1 MIAICPN
8 PFRDIDCRITLD
20 IKSRLESAG
29 YKTCICPIFAEDG
42 GASLPENISTERLSE
57 VGTQCEMVV
66 VVGGDGTVLDA
77 ARQLH
82 NIPVPILG
90 VNLGTK
96 GFMTALEPN
105 ELDHL
110 LPAVNGKMRLSRRM
124 KLDVSVVRGG
134 EYIFQDN
141 ALNDAVLHGYG
152 DCIKMTVFCNGDRIC
167 SFSGDGIIL
176 STPTGSTGY
185 SMSAGGPIVEPDA
198 ENIIISPICPHVMG
212 LRPFVLGP
220 DREVSVRML
229 KLERRRAY
237 LSLDGNSVLDLANE
251 DIVLVKRSSNYT
263 LMAEAGLRSFY
274 ETTYEKL
281 R

>member
-8 PFRDIDCRITLD
+8 PFRDIDYHISLD
-20 IKSRLESAG
+20 IKNRLEAAG
-29 YKTCICPIFAEDG
+29 FKTCICPLFIDG
-42 GASLPENISTERLSE
+42 ESSTLPSNIPVEKLSDVGAK
-57 VGTQCEMVV
+57 CEAVI

-96 GFMTALEPN
+96 GFMAALEPG
-105 ELDHL
+105 EMDHL
-110 LPAVNGKMRLSRRM
+110 VPALRGGMRLSRRM
-124 KLDVSVVRGG
+124 KLDVSVIRGG
-134 EYIFQDN
+134 KCILEDS
-141 ALNDAVLHGYG
+141 ALNDAVMHGYG
-152 DCIKMTVFCNGDRIC
+152 DCIKMTVFCNGDRIT

-212 LRPFVLGP
+212 LRSFVLGP
-220 DREVSVRML
+220 DRTVSVEMQ
-229 KLERRRAY
+229 KLHGRRAY

-251 DIVLVKRSSNYT
+251 DIVLVKRSENYT
-263 LMAEAGLRSFY
+263 LMADVGLRSFY
-274 ETTYEKL
+274 EITYDKL

>member
-8 PFRDIDCRITLD
+8 PFRDIGCRITIE
-20 IKSRLESAG
+20 IKKRLEAAG
-29 YKTCICPIFAEDG
+29 FETCICPLFVENCEAP
-42 GASLPENISTERLSE
+42 LPINVSESKLSE
-57 VGTQCEMVV
+57 IGVLCETVI
-66 VVGGDGTVLDA
+66 VVGGDGTVLAA

-105 ELDHL
+105 ELEHL
-110 LPAVNGKMRLSRRM
+110 VPAVKGGMRFSRRM
-124 KLDVSVVRGG
+124 KLDVSVIRNG
-134 EYIFQDN
+134 ETVLEDSV
-141 ALNDAVLHGYG
+141 LNDAVMHGYG
-152 DCIKMTVFCNGDRIC
+152 DCIKMTVFCNGDRMT

-185 SMSAGGPIVEPDA
+185 SLSAGGPLVEPDG

-212 LRPFVLGP
+212 LRSFVLGP
-220 DREVSVRML
+220 DRTVSVEMQ
-229 KLERRRAY
+229 KLHGRKAY

-251 DIVLVKRSSNYT
+251 DIVLVKRSENYT
-263 LMAEAGLRSFY
+263 LMADVGLRSFY
-274 ETTYEKL
+274 EATYEKL